1 MSTLRSQPSNFQA
14 HTWNLAETG
23 HHAADIQIYACRR
36 WEKPVSLLLSS
47 VTACRAW
54 AGNTLDW
61 GSCLPPAGAQES
73 LWRAPASIP
82 QSGAAS
88 RPVSLEELPSLS
100 TSLEG
105 KGKAKMTLYQ
115 QRQAVR
121 LHTTA
126 SLLTQGLLVLSRG
139 STACVSHYFLWLHV
153 TKDKYKELRFTING
167 WWQNFIQK
175 EQNSVAVIKM
185 KTQPS
190 VKSWVLQWLAEAA
203 LHVRM
208 GLSHSLLQAP
218 HEKTFNSY
226 LHTSRLKT

>member
-1 MSTLRSQPSNFQA
+1 
-14 HTWNLAETG
+14 
-23 HHAADIQIYACRR
+23 
-36 WEKPVSLLLSS
+36 
-47 VTACRAW
+47 
-54 AGNTLDW
+54 
-61 GSCLPPAGAQES
+61 
-73 LWRAPASIP
+73 
-82 QSGAAS
+82 
-88 RPVSLEELPSLS
+88 
-100 TSLEG
+100 
-105 KGKAKMTLYQ
+105 MTLYQ
-115 QRQAVR
+115 
-121 LHTTA
+121 
-126 SLLTQGLLVLSRG
+126 SLRYYALCL
-139 STACVSHYFLWLHV
+139 F